1 MFLGI
6 LLANSGKKI
15 EMKTLFLLLLSILSS
30 QLYAQ
35 IGCKKLKGI
44 GGDSTVCFHKNGK
57 VSTIDFEIVEH
68 DRYFEFRAYDT
79 KGNESLKTH
88 HGYLHGGASLDV
100 TYYENGAI
108 RTARKTF
115 QPDGGIQHY
124 DATSFFNEDGTFHHE
139 EENSWDKELTLRTP
153 PIYDFPEPKKAVVEP
168 KNDTVF
174 VFLKNASSRKIE
186 ILINKKTGSDQSEK
200 FVLKKQSE
208 QAIGYFISQGKSVQV
223 EDLWDIY
230 VIPNRKT
237 TKIKRIAA
245 PELSS
250 KNKQVLLFV
259 E

>member
-1 MFLGI
+1 
-6 LLANSGKKI
+6 
-15 EMKTLFLLLLSILSS
+15 MKTLFLILVILFSS
-30 QLYAQ
+30 QSFAQ
-35 IGCKKLKGI
+35 LACKKLKGR
-44 GGDSTVCFHKNGK
+44 GGDSTVCYHKNGK
-57 VSTIDFEIVEH
+57 VSTIDFETVEH
-68 DRYFEFRAYDT
+68 ERYFEFRAYDIN
-79 KGNESLKTH
+79 GNESLKAN

-100 TYYENGAI
+100 KYYDNGAI

-139 EENSWDKELTLRTP
+139 EDNSWDKELIVHHP
-153 PIYDFPEPKKAVVEP
+153 PIYDFPEPKKAVVEV
-168 KNDTVF
+168 KSDTVY
-174 VFLKNASSRKIE
+174 VYLKNASSRKIE
-186 ILINKKTGSDQSEK
+186 VLVNKKAGTDQSEK

-208 QAIGYFISQGKSVQV
+208 QTIGYFISQGKNEKV
-223 EDLWDIY
+223 EELWDIY

>member
-1 MFLGI
+1 
-6 LLANSGKKI
+6 
-15 EMKTLFLLLLSILSS
+15 MKTLFLFLAILLSS
-30 QLYAQ
+30 QSFGQLA
-35 IGCKKLKGI
+35 CKKLKGR

-68 DRYFEFRAYDT
+68 DRYYEFRAYDT
-79 KGNESLKTH
+79 KGNESLKAH

-108 RTARKTF
+108 RSARKTF

-139 EENSWDKELTLRTP
+139 EDNSWDKQLIIYNP

-168 KNDTVF
+168 KIDTVY
-174 VFLKNASSRKIE
+174 VYLKNASSRKIE
-186 ILINKKTGSDQSEK
+186 VLVNKKAGSDQSEK
-200 FVLKKQSE
+200 VIMNKQSE
-208 QAIGYFISQGKSVQV
+208 QQIGYFISQGKNEKV